1 MYNNIKN
8 SKISTDK
15 CGTRSNSNISRLV
28 ISTVPGDV
36 TIYTVPPKLPKL
48 VHTKLVCNE
57 IWILQHIN
65 CVFLMKNRIHIQNS
79 RRNHLLSLFLQFG
92 TLSVKWISHIHLM
105 DLSYSCVLFLHYSN
119 LQLCQVD
126 LKWSCTW
133 KCTLLGSQSYKS
145 QRKEDSAKRFFS
157 KLGEESSFW
166 MKSSY
171 V

>member
-1 MYNNIKN
+1 MVYLAWTREYWKSILIK
-8 SKISTDK
+8 SDAYIGKFQLI
-15 CGTRSNSNISRLV
+15 LV
-28 ISTVPGDV
+28 QSHYGLVWRV
-36 TIYTVPPKLPKL
+36 VYESSWWLPSWAQ
-48 VHTKLVCNE
+48 

-65 CVFLMKNRIHIQNS
+65 CVFLMKNRIHIQNL

>member
-1 MYNNIKN
+1 MIWNIN
-8 SKISTDK
+8 LLICLDSGVLEIDTYQVRCLYRQISTY
-15 CGTRSNSNISRLV
+15 TSTISLWFGLASR
-28 ISTVPGDV
+28 IW
-36 TIYTVPPKLPKL
+36 KLMMA
-48 VHTKLVCNE
+48 TCWAQ

-65 CVFLMKNRIHIQNS
+65 CVFLMI
-79 RRNHLLSLFLQFG
+79 FLQFG
-92 TLSVKWISHIHLM
+92 TLSVKWISHIRLM
-105 DLSYSCVLFLHYSN
+105 DLSYSCVLFLHNSN

-157 KLGEESSFW
+157 KSGEESSFW
-166 MKSSY
+166 MNSSY